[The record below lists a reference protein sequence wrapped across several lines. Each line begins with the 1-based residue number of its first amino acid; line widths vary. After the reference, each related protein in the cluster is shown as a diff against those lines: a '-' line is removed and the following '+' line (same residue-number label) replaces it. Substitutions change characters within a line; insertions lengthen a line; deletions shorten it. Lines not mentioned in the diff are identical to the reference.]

1 MNGSVPTADRSGGA
15 PAPDPRGRRF
25 VVVVLLGVVCGAL
38 LTLGWV
44 WGRWSGDW
52 GVAPEAAPQTV
63 SVRIYPG
70 MTMAATADT
79 LVARGLL
86 RERRLFL
93 IGARLSGRDRAL
105 QTGLYELPVGVS
117 PRRLLREL
125 VDARPVPVRVTVPEG
140 VEAELVAEL
149 VAQALGCTPAAFLA
163 AADSV
168 TEQTIRAR
176 GWLGPPQQAD
186 RYDALLADGAVPGGR
201 PLHWS
206 EGYLAP
212 DTYHFAEGTAAR
224 EVARTM
230 VSLQITRLDSLY
242 LWPVRWLGELNLPPH
257 AVLTLASIVEA
268 EARRDDERARIAAV
282 YLNRLRRG
290 GRLEADPTVA
300 YALDKRG
307 QRLLYRD
314 LRVASAYNTY
324 LHAGLPPGPIG
335 NPGRAALTAAVRP
348 DTTCDA
354 YYFVADGQG
363 GHVFSRTSAEHRAAV
378 ARYRRQRSEQR

>member
-1 MNGSVPTADRSGGA
+1 MNEPMPTADRSGGA
-15 PAPDPRGRRF
+15 PVPGRRVRRF
-25 VVVVLLGVVCGAL
+25 VVAVLLGVVCGAL
-38 LTLGWV
+38 LTAGWM

-52 GVAPEAAPQTV
+52 DVAPEAAPQTV
-63 SVRIYPG
+63 AVRIYPG

-93 IGARLSGRDRAL
+93 LGARLSGRDRDL
-105 QTGLYELPVGVS
+105 QTGLYELPRGVS

-140 VEAELVAEL
+140 VDAEVVAEL

-168 TEQTIRAR
+168 TEQAIRAR
-176 GWLGPPQQAD
+176 RWLGPPPQAD
-186 RYDALLADGAVPGGR
+186 RYDSLLADVATPGGR
-201 PLHWS
+201 RLHWS

-212 DTYHFAEGTAAR
+212 DTYHFAEGTAAL

-230 VSLQITRLDSLY
+230 IELQVTRLDSLY
-242 LWPVRWLGELNLPPH
+242 RSPVRWIGELNLAPH

-300 YALDKRG
+300 YVLDKRG
-307 QRLLYRD
+307 QRLLFRD
-314 LRVASAYNTY
+314 LRVTSAFNTS

-378 ARYRRQRSEQR
+378 ARYRRQRSQHR

>member
-1 MNGSVPTADRSGGA
+1 MNEPLPTADRSGGA
-15 PAPDPRGRRF
+15 PAPDRRVRRF
-25 VVVVLLGVVCGAL
+25 VVTVLLGVLCGAL
-38 LTLGWV
+38 LTAGWL
-44 WGRWSGDW
+44 WGRWNGDW
-52 GVAPEAAPQTV
+52 GIALEAQPRTV
-63 SVRIYPG
+63 GVRIYPG

-93 IGARLSGRDRAL
+93 LGARLSGRDRGL
-105 QTGLYELPVGVS
+105 QTGLYELPLGVS

-125 VDARPVPVRVTVPEG
+125 VDTRPVPVRVTVPEG
-140 VEAELVAEL
+140 VEAEVVAEL
-149 VAQALGCTPAAFLA
+149 VAQALGCTPVTFLA

-168 TEQTIRAR
+168 TEQAIRTR
-176 GWLGPPQQAD
+176 KWLGPPPQAD
-186 RYDALLADGAVPGGR
+186 RYDSLLAAGATPGGR
-201 PLHWS
+201 RLHWS

-212 DTYHFAEGTAAR
+212 DTYHFAEGTGAL
-224 EVARTM
+224 EVARAM
-230 VSLQITRLDSLY
+230 IELQIARLDSLY
-242 LWPVRWLGELNLPPH
+242 RSPVRWIDELNLAPH

-290 GRLEADPTVA
+290 GRLEADPTIA
-300 YALDKRG
+300 YVLAKRG
-307 QRLLYRD
+307 QRLLFRD
-314 LRVASAYNTY
+314 LRVTSAFNTY

-335 NPGRAALTAAVRP
+335 NPGRAALTAAVQP

-378 ARYRRQRSEQR
+378 ARYRRQRGQQR